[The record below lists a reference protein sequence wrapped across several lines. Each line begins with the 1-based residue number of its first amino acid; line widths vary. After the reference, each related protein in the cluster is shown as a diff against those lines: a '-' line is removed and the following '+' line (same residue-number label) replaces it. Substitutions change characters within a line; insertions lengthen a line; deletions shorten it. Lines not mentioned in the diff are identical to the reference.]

1 MSIFLCPV
9 FLWLSFPSKS
19 KRQTDSA
26 LVCFGL
32 LSGSFQLTHLSRLFS
47 EVRGGVR
54 GRVCVWARVGG
65 WVGATDQTRYIS
77 HRRPNI
83 LIVWCT
89 IWSTVPVISISRA
102 HPGTPQPRLS
112 HLVRVKR
119 LFSKLAHACL
129 FLAFSLFLFFRFSQ
143 CICFILYQP
152 LFTLIHALL
161 VLIFFLPTRGPL
173 TPVEST
179 RNLELT

>member
-9 FLWLSFPSKS
+9 FLWLSFPSKF

-112 HLVRVKR
+112 RLVRVKR
-119 LFSKLAHACL
+119 LFSNSCPCLSIPCFLSLSLFQIQPVHLL
-129 FLAFSLFLFFRFSQ
+129 FLLST
-143 CICFILYQP
+143 P
-152 LFTLIHALL
+152 LHSHSRTLL
-161 VLIFFLPTRGPL
+161 VDFFSSPPEDPWHL
-173 TPVEST
+173 
-179 RNLELT
+179 